1 MASAASDAIE
11 KVYQGQA
18 VTPITF
24 QARFQP
30 HLVWNLEQVHK
41 NMEENSHQLVD
52 ARSKPRF
59 DGTAAEP
66 RKGIRSGHVPGSNQV
81 DVQAS
86 KHDEDCDNDRSNQH
100 ISNQG
105 NDNRSTQHIS
115 YPGGGCSQNLDTSEF
130 ENRERHKQAV
140 KDYCQDFKDYR
151 QEVANHT
158 EMWDVYDEHYQRY
171 YVGGAPYPDQRYA
184 GYYGHCRN
192 LHHAWTST

>member
-66 RKGIRSGHVPGSNQV
+66 RKGIRSGHVPGSKCIPFSLSKKKRKKKVHSFSTGIPVPVTCSQV

-115 YPGGGCSQNLDTSEF
+115 YPG
-130 ENRERHKQAV
+130 
-140 KDYCQDFKDYR
+140 
-151 QEVANHT
+151 
-158 EMWDVYDEHYQRY
+158 
-171 YVGGAPYPDQRYA
+171 
-184 GYYGHCRN
+184 
-192 LHHAWTST
+192 